1 MIKILRKLFS
11 RRLRR
16 KEPEDVMKIARLI
29 GPLIDKTAKEIFM
42 TYQTRLLTQPISYI
56 VPAVWGAKKEGELED
71 TQKEINRQIIPVIKE
86 LFAALE
92 SKDLDAPQEYAIG
105 FLIRGLIIS
114 KITFM
119 IEMMKNQGIKI
130 DQGNKVNDILN
141 RKQPLGNA

>member
-16 KEPEDVMKIARLI
+16 KEPEDVMKITRLI

-56 VPAVWGAKKEGELED
+56 VPAVWEAKKEGELED

-105 FLIRGLIIS
+105 FLIRGLIVS

-119 IEMMKNQGIKI
+119 IGMMKNQGISTRGI
-130 DQGNKVNDILN
+130 
-141 RKQPLGNA
+141 R

>member
-42 TYQTRLLTQPISYI
+42 SYQTRLLTQPISYI
-56 VPAVWGAKKEGELED
+56 VPAVWGTKKEGELED

-105 FLIRGLIIS
+105 FLILISCS
-114 KITFM
+114 KTGRSSCEPYRIRLSGTM
-119 IEMMKNQGIKI
+119 
-130 DQGNKVNDILN
+130 
-141 RKQPLGNA
+141 QPEEPFVAHFCNAPPL